1 MRLQVPSGDKTLQN
15 VVFRKINHG
24 IDRVLPTLTS
34 HTYVGR
40 MHDYMDPHVQV
51 SITALYFYI
60 FKN

>member
-15 VVFRKINHG
+15 VVFRKISHV

-40 MHDYMDPHVQV
+40 THAYVDLHIQV
-51 SITALYFYI
+51 SITSTFLKIDF
-60 FKN
+60 